1 MKIWQ
6 KQLYFC
12 LPQLYTWELLALA
25 SKITLHDVLV
35 ESFNRWNGDLWT
47 DFSFSVLDKTPNKIQ
62 SPSTPSSIN
71 MADDRATAPTNL
83 IKKKST
89 TPGVVYLSR
98 LPQSMNP
105 TKIRRI
111 FSMYGE
117 VGRLF
122 LQREGMKTY
131 IFFLCNLF
139 SPSQIFK

>member
-1 MKIWQ
+1 
-6 KQLYFC
+6 
-12 LPQLYTWELLALA
+12 
-25 SKITLHDVLV
+25 
-35 ESFNRWNGDLWT
+35 
-47 DFSFSVLDKTPNKIQ
+47 
-62 SPSTPSSIN
+62 
-71 MADDRATAPTNL
+71 MADDRVTAPTNL

-131 IFFLCNLF
+131 NFFYAACLAQVKYSNS
-139 SPSQIFK
+139 SP